1 MNTTSEIN
9 VAKFLWKSKGQYNVN
24 QLNLLQYVQYNKL
37 PSENISPQ
45 FCRNKCLE
53 KEKDIF
59 CINRDFLKWII
70 LRLKFAVYGI

>member
-1 MNTTSEIN
+1 MNQFI
-9 VAKFLWKSKGQYNVN
+9 
-24 QLNLLQYVQYNKL
+24 LLQYVTYNKF

-53 KEKDIF
+53 KEKDTV

-70 LRLKFAVYGI
+70 LRLKFVVYGI